1 MFWGRFLRSRT
12 LQKQF
17 LSDLQRVEREWY
29 SSMLGEMACERG
41 RADSVS
47 QNVCVS
53 ISLTPS
59 LSLYLALS
67 LSLCIMKHLP
77 SPLWE
82 INETCLCM
90 WASAILSSACRLPS
104 SELWLKLKCMRE
116 VLIRGEVIWK
126 VFGSVRK
133 FINKSQL
140 GFHAWKHL
148 L

>member
-1 MFWGRFLRSRT
+1 MFRRRILQSHT

-17 LSDLQRVEREWY
+17 LSDLQRVEREWH

-41 RADSVS
+41 RADSVF

-53 ISLTPS
+53 ISLTLS
-59 LSLYLALS
+59 LSLF

-82 INETCLCM
+82 INETCLRM

-126 VFGSVRK
+126 VLGSVWK

-140 GFHAWKHL
+140 GFHAWKL
-148 L
+148 LL

>member
-1 MFWGRFLRSRT
+1 MFWGRFLRSHSSKTVFIWPSEGWKRMA
-12 LQKQF
+12 LIHAGRNG
-17 LSDLQRVEREWY
+17 LWEGRVN
-29 SSMLGEMACERG
+29 
-41 RADSVS
+41 SVF
-47 QNVCVS
+47 QNVCFS

-59 LSLYLALS
+59 QSLYPSLS

-82 INETCLCM
+82 ISETCLCM

-126 VFGSVRK
+126 VIASVRK

-140 GFHAWKHL
+140 GFHAWKL
-148 L
+148 LW

>member
-1 MFWGRFLRSRT
+1 MFWGRFLQSRT

-17 LSDLQRVEREWY
+17 LSDLQRVEREWH

-41 RADSVS
+41 ERIQSFKM
-47 QNVCVS
+47 CV
-53 ISLTPS
+53 LAS
-59 LSLYLALS
+59 LSLCPCLSSS

-82 INETCLCM
+82 INETCLRM

-126 VFGSVRK
+126 VLGSVRK

-140 GFHAWKHL
+140 GFHAWKL
-148 L
+148 LL